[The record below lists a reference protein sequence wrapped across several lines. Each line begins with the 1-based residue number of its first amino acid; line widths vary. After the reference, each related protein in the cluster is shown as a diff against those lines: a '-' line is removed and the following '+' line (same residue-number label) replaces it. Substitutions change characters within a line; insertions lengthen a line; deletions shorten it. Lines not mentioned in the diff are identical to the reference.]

1 MNSPLIAIVD
11 DDEGLCASLVD
22 LMHSV
27 GYRAEPFFS
36 ADTFLISPD
45 LSRYDCIIA
54 DVRMPGTSGLDLGRK
69 LRERSARMPVILI
82 TALPDRQL
90 EDEAIL
96 AGAECLLRKPLE
108 TQVML
113 DHVARSLSRGRLP
126 R

>member
-11 DDEGLCASLVD
+11 DDEGLCDSLAD
-22 LMHSV
+22 LMRSV
-27 GYRAEPFFS
+27 GYRAEPFTR
-36 ADTFLISPD
+36 ADTFLVSAD
-45 LSRYDCIIA
+45 LSRYACVIA
-54 DVRMPGTSGLDLGRK
+54 DICMPGTSGLDLGRK

-90 EDEAIL
+90 EDEAIS
-96 AGAECLLRKPLE
+96 AGAECLLRKPIE